1 MRRANTGVGRRPPA
15 SDPGAASIDPDEIA
29 KFAAM
34 ADTWWDSQGQ
44 FRPLHKLNP
53 TRIAFIR
60 DRVARRPS
68 HAPGCTPSHTPQ
80 AERPLAGLRVLD
92 IGCGGGLLSEPL
104 ARLGA
109 AVTGIDPSARNIA
122 AARLHAA
129 EDELPIDYRVETAEA
144 LAAGGA
150 KFDVVL
156 TMEVIEHV
164 ADRAAFLGA
173 CVALLA
179 EGGQLVL
186 ATLNRTPKAF
196 ALAIVGAE
204 YVLGWLPRG
213 THDWRKFVRPSELA
227 AELRSHGAEIVEM
240 AGVAYSPFTD
250 RWSLSRD
257 LDVNYMALA
266 ERR

>member
-1 MRRANTGVGRRPPA
+1 MSVGRRPPA
-15 SDPGAASIDPDEIA
+15 SDAGAASVDPDEIA

-34 ADTWWDSQGQ
+34 AEGWWDSQGK

-60 DRVARRPS
+60 DRVAHRP
-68 HAPGCTPSHTPQ
+68 GRTRK
-80 AERPLAGLRVLD
+80 AERPLDDLRLLD
-92 IGCGGGLLSEPL
+92 IGCGGGLLSEPM

-109 AVTGIDPSARNIA
+109 AVTGIDPSERNIA

-129 EDELPIDYRVETAEA
+129 EDGLPIDYRAETAEA

-156 TMEVIEHV
+156 AMEVIEHV

-179 EGGQLVL
+179 DGGQLFL

-227 AELRSHGAEIVEM
+227 AELRPHGAEIVEM
-240 AGVAYSPFTD
+240 VGVAYSPFTD

>member
-1 MRRANTGVGRRPPA
+1 MSRAATGAGAGRRRQVSADA
-15 SDPGAASIDPDEIA
+15 STASIDPDEIA
-29 KFAAM
+29 KFAAL
-34 ADTWWDSQGQ
+34 ADAWWDPQGK

-60 DRVARRPS
+60 DQVVGRQNRA
-68 HAPGCTPSHTPQ
+68 PQ
-80 AERPLAGLRVLD
+80 AERPLAGLSVLD
-92 IGCGGGLLSEPL
+92 IGCGGGLLSEPM

-109 AVTGIDPSARNIA
+109 AVTGIDPSARSIT

-129 EDELPIDYRVETAEA
+129 EDGLPIDYRVETAEA
-144 LAAGGA
+144 LAAAGA

-156 TMEVIEHV
+156 AMEVIEHV

-173 CVALLA
+173 CAALLA
-179 EGGQLVL
+179 DDGQLFL
-186 ATLNRTPKAF
+186 ATLNRTAKAF

-213 THDWRKFVRPSELA
+213 THDWRRFVRPSELA
-227 AELRSHGAEIVEM
+227 AELRAHGAEIVEM
-240 AGVAYSPFTD
+240 AGVVYSPLTD

-257 LDVNYMALA
+257 LDVNYMAVA